1 MEVPLAID
9 TDHKRKE
16 LEMLPDSPKKLQA
29 LAMLEDSK
37 RADQRL
43 HESLDQLVEELEL
56 LRPTPR
62 EQVLYKLLP
71 WLSAIAGL
79 FALYVGLDAMY
90 SGEYCWRNRGG
101 STGCEKGLR
110 AQLQGAGVA
119 WVGLAL
125 VALPIAWLFCFQK
138 PNRTVSDQGFALV
151 MLCWF
156 LVVPAQKLPMC
167 LTVPRPNR
175 QSRAWFICL
184 SA

>member
-62 EQVLYKLLP
+62 EQVLYRFLP
-71 WLSAIAGL
+71 WLAGMAGV
-79 FALYVGLDAMY
+79 FALYVGLDALW

-101 STGCEKGLR
+101 STSCERGLR
-110 AQLQGAGVA
+110 AQLQGVS
-119 WVGLAL
+119 VVCIGLAL
-125 VALPIAWLFCFQK
+125 VALPVPWGRWRPKVFWMVGAGLAVSFIAYL
-138 PNRTVSDQGFALV
+138 A
-151 MLCWF
+151 
-156 LVVPAQKLPMC
+156 VP
-167 LTVPRPNR
+167 
-175 QSRAWFICL
+175 FFD
-184 SA
+184 